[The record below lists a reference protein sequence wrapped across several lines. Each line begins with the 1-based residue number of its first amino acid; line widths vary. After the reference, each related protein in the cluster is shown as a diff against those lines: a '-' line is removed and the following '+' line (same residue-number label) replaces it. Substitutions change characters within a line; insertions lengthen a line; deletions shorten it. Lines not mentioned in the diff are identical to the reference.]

1 MTSTHHMADND
12 LDNATPQQ
20 ISQIGVNTIAINNN
34 ANSIATANTNIAS
47 NTANITAANSAIVS
61 NDNDITTLSNSISA
75 LTTTNTTQTNSIN
88 AINNSITTL
97 NTTTTNNTNNIASND
112 NDITTLSN
120 SIASN
125 QTNIGNNAAVININ
139 SINSAT
145 NTSNIVANT
154 TARTT
159 NTTNIATNTSN
170 IATNTS
176 AIATNLATNNTQNTN
191 ISTNTSNI
199 ATNTS
204 AIATATTE
212 LANVVLTATQ
222 MTNSKILLGN
232 GVGFNNGC
240 GIQNANLNGGVLD
253 NAFVAILQNNNGDTF
268 IGAKDGRYIHLRI
281 DATAQ
286 MKVFKGL
293 IDCRDMG
300 DGDMTFMVRSEAP
313 YVSRLSVGGS
323 DTDGNGDAQGT
334 AELLIG
340 QGVNAD
346 GTITYGGGLIYNGDD
361 TPNIPQ
367 TIDNV
372 ELVAYNNG
380 TAETIMGYKYD
391 ETTLKMYRPLKNVNY
406 NEEFYGD
413 YAEPKLIG
421 MTAVSASTLQA
432 HRFCYNGST
441 ATDNTWYMPHPD
453 FKCVCRTP
461 PSITKAEYVVSF
473 TTDGYFSGRNVYVC
487 LSSSNSANNIIPST
501 ITFIHSRNS
510 EWTSRIHRVSVF
522 DTTLNANATNVRY
535 VFVKEVNMSS
545 SGAVISSG
553 GNQGFIVFGGRDA
566 HAGTTATQTT
576 HYYDN
581 DLTPTT
587 PTDQCQALLVKCY
600 SIPSNV
606 ATSAS
611 ATAPF
616 QLIGF

>member
-1 MTSTHHMADND
+1 MSHHLNND
-12 LDNATPQQ
+12 LPQSQ
-20 ISQIGVNTIAINNN
+20 AELSQIAVNTIAINNN
-34 ANSIATANTNIAS
+34 ATNIASANTNIAS
-47 NTANITAANSAIVS
+47 NATNITTANNAITS

-125 QTNIGNNAAVININ
+125 QTNIGNNTAVININ

-159 NTTNIATNTSN
+159 NTTNIATNTS
-170 IATNTS
+170 
-176 AIATNLATNNTQNTN
+176 AIASINTINNLQSNSITGNNNN

-212 LANVVLTATQ
+212 LANVVLTTTK

-232 GVGFNNGC
+232 GTGFNNGA
-240 GIQNANLNGGVLD
+240 GLQNANLNGGVLED
-253 NAFVAILQNNNGDTF
+253 AFVALLQNNSGDTF
-268 IGAKDGRYIHLRI
+268 VGAKDGRFIQLRI

-286 MKVFKGL
+286 MKVFEGL

-313 YVSRLSVGGS
+313 YVSRLSIGGC
-323 DTDGNGDAQGT
+323 DTDGNGDTQGT

-340 QGVNAD
+340 QGVNAN

-441 ATDNTWYMPHPD
+441 ATDNVWYMPHTD

-461 PSITKAEYVVSF
+461 PNITKAEYVVSF
-473 TTDGYFSGRNVYVC
+473 TTDGYYSTRQVYVC
-487 LSSSNSANNIIPST
+487 LSSSNSANDIIPST

-510 EWTSRIHRVSVF
+510 EWSSRIHRVSMF
-522 DTTLNANATNVRY
+522 DTSLTANATNVRY
-535 VFVKEVNMSS
+535 VFVKEIQVNS
-545 SGAVISSG
+545 SGSVISSG
-553 GNQGFIVFGGRDA
+553 GAQGFVIFGGRDA
-566 HAGTTATQTT
+566 HNGTTATQTT

-581 DLTPTT
+581 DLTPAT
-587 PTDQCQALLVKCY
+587 PTDNAQALLIKCY

-606 ATSAS
+606 ATTAS